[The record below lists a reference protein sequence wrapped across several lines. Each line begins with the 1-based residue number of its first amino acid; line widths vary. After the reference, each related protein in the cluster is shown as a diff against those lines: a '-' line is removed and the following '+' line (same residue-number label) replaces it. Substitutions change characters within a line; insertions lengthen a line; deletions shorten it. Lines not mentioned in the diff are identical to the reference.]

1 MPSVAGGSSFSVLPV
16 PSPGR
21 VFLRA
26 QSFPSKP
33 IQIIVPNAAG
43 GVNDV
48 LARIIAQK
56 LQEQFGKP
64 VVVENRAGAG
74 GDVGTEAVIKADP
87 DGHMLVMGSIS
98 LTLKPSL
105 YRTLR
110 FDPRTDVTAVARLA
124 TQPMVIAVRPD
135 FPAGSLTELVA
146 IVKANPGK
154 FSFGTP
160 GPGTPQHF
168 GAEMLCAESGLK
180 MTHVPYRGAVPAMTD
195 LMSGQIDLYYATET
209 SGGPHI
215 AAGRMKA
222 LAVTGDVRL
231 ASLPDVKTV
240 VEYGLPK
247 IRIGI
252 WYGLFAPPRMPEPV
266 LTRLSSELTVMAQG
280 EDYRARLAKLA
291 LHNAMST
298 PQEIKQQIEQ
308 EIPFW
313 QALARAAGI
322 KQED

>member
-1 MPSVAGGSSFSVLPV
+1 MLGIAGTIAWPALACS
-16 PSPGR
+16 
-21 VFLRA
+21 
-26 QSFPSKP
+26 QSFPSKT

-56 LQEQFGKP
+56 LQDQFGKP
-64 VVVENRAGAG
+64 VVVENRPGAG
-74 GDVGTEAVIKADP
+74 GDIGTEGVIKSDP
-87 DGHMLVMGSIS
+87 DGHTLVMGSIA

-105 YRTLR
+105 YKTLR

-124 TQPMVIAVRPD
+124 TQPMVIAVRPN

-146 IVKANPGK
+146 LVRANPGK

-168 GAEMLCAESGLK
+168 GAEMLCAEAGLK

-209 SGGPHI
+209 SGGPHM
-215 AAGRMKA
+215 AAGRMKP
-222 LAVTGDVRL
+222 LAVTGDTRV
-231 ASLPDVKTV
+231 ASLPEVKTV
-240 VEYGLPK
+240 AEYGLPK
-247 IRIGI
+247 IKIGI

-266 LTRLSSELTVMAQG
+266 LARLSAELVAMARG

-291 LHNAMST
+291 LYNAMST
-298 PQEIKQQIEQ
+298 PQELKQQIEQ
-308 EIPFW
+308 EIPLW